1 MTRVIE
7 FLISLAI
14 VTVLFLV
21 VGFLLPSSRHLVERT
36 ETNRK
41 LTIVFDTLNS
51 LRRFDDWSPLVLRD
65 PRIQL
70 KLSGPENGVGARL
83 DYVSDKKGLGE
94 GSWTITESVP
104 KSRVAFAVENPDRG
118 TNKRYVFKLEPTGR
132 NNRNVEITQI
142 YDVDYGWNILGR
154 YTGMYV
160 SRYVG
165 DDMKLGLGRLTNVL
179 AAVPNVDYAQSGIK
193 LTGLGIVELPA
204 EDILFVNSGAIE
216 RGNDPIQGSMNA
228 NMEWIKRTMAANGL
242 QPVGPMR
249 IITNELGRTTYNF
262 DIAQVV
268 RKGGPAPADAKKEE
282 GKEDEKGDN
291 AADAAAV
298 LAPAADATTADAG
311 AQPELKL
318 TLQGPV
324 KYVRSQPGRFAHAAY
339 TGFMPELENVR
350 NAVRAWALTNGYEV
364 TDRPFEAY
372 KSGVV
377 DSFSENGQFD
387 VYYRVK

>member
-14 VTVLFLV
+14 VTALFLV
-21 VGFLLPSSRHLVERT
+21 VGFLLPSSRHLVEKT

-65 PRIQL
+65 PRMQL
-70 KLSGPENGVGARL
+70 KLSGPESGVGARL

-104 KSRVAFAVENPDRG
+104 KSRITYAVTNPDRG
-118 TNKRYVFKLEPTGR
+118 DNKRYQFRLEPTGR
-132 NNRNVEITQI
+132 NNRNVEISQS

-179 AAVPNVDYAQSGIK
+179 AAVPNVDYAQSGTK
-193 LTGLGIVELPA
+193 LTDLGIVELPA

-249 IITNELGRTTYNF
+249 IVTNELGRTTYNF

-268 RKGGPAPADAKKEE
+268 RKGSPAPAGAKKEE
-282 GKEDEKGDN
+282 GKEGEEGDTQ
-291 AADAAAV
+291 ADAAAE
-298 LAPAADATTADAG
+298 PALPATADAG

-324 KYVRSQPGRFAHAAY
+324 KYVRTPPGRFAHAAY

-350 NAVRAWALTNGYEV
+350 NALRAWALTNGYEV
-364 TDRPFEAY
+364 TERPFEAY

-387 VYYRVK
+387 VYWRVK

>member
-21 VGFLLPSSRHLVERT
+21 VGVLLPSSRHLVERT

-65 PRIQL
+65 PGMQL
-70 KLSGPENGVGARL
+70 KLSGPETGVGARL
-83 DYVSDKKGLGE
+83 DYTSTNKGLGE

-104 KSRVAFAVENPDRG
+104 KSRIAYAVTNPDRG
-118 TNKRYVFKLEPTGR
+118 DNKRYAFRLEPTGR
-132 NNRNVEITQI
+132 NNRNVEIIQS

-165 DDMKLGLGRLTNVL
+165 DDMKMGLGRLTNIL

-193 LTGLGIVELPA
+193 LADLGIAELPA
-204 EDILFVNSGAIE
+204 EDVLFVNSGAIE
-216 RGNDPIQGSMNA
+216 RGNDPIQASMNA
-228 NMEWIKRTMAANGL
+228 NMEWIKRNMAANGL

-268 RKGGPAPADAKKEE
+268 RKGSGTAPTASKPEAEEGEDGDKTADTAPAPVTEI
-282 GKEDEKGDN
+282 
-291 AADAAAV
+291 
-298 LAPAADATTADAG
+298 TADAG

-324 KYVRSQPGRFAHAAY
+324 KYVRTKPGRFAHATY

-350 NAVRAWALTNGYEV
+350 NAVRAWSLTQGYEV
-364 TDRPFEAY
+364 TERPFEVY

-387 VYYRVK
+387 VYWRIK

>member
-14 VTVLFLV
+14 VAVLFLV
-21 VGFLLPSSRHLVERT
+21 VGLLLPSSRHLVEKT

-51 LRRFDDWSPLVLRD
+51 LRRFDDWNPLVLRD
-65 PRIQL
+65 PRMQL
-70 KLSGPENGVGARL
+70 KLSGPATGVGARL
-83 DYVSDKKGLGE
+83 DYSSQEKGLGD

-104 KSRVAFAVENPDRG
+104 KSRVVYAVENHDRG
-118 TNKRYVFKLEPTGR
+118 NNKRYAFRLSPTGR
-132 NNRNVEITQI
+132 NNRNVEITMV
-142 YDVDYGWNILGR
+142 YDVEYGYNILGR

-165 DDMKLGLGRLTNVL
+165 DDMKLGLGRLTNAL
-179 AAVPNVDYAQSGIK
+179 ATVPNVDYAQSGTK
-193 LTGLGIVELPA
+193 LADLSVVELPA

-216 RGNDPIQGSMNA
+216 RGNDPIQASMNA

-262 DIAQVV
+262 DIAQPV
-268 RKGGPAPADAKKEE
+268 RKGSGAP
-282 GKEDEKGDN
+282 
-291 AADAAAV
+291 
-298 LAPAADATTADAG
+298 APAADAKADGEDAAAAATEVAAAEPAVDAAG
-311 AQPELKL
+311 QPEMKL
-318 TLQGPV
+318 TMQGPV
-324 KYVRSQPGRFAHAAY
+324 KYVRSPAGRFAHATY

-350 NAVRAWALTNGYEV
+350 NALRAWALTQGYEV
-364 TDRPFEAY
+364 TDRPFETY
-372 KSGVV
+372 KSGVTG
-377 DSFSENGQFD
+377 SWTENGQFE
-387 VYYRVK
+387 VYWRIK

>member
-7 FLISLAI
+7 FLISLSI
-14 VTVLFLV
+14 VAVLFLV
-21 VGFLLPSSRHLVERT
+21 VGLLLPSSRHLVERT

-51 LRRFDDWSPLVLRD
+51 LRRFDDWNPLVLRD
-65 PRIQL
+65 PRMQL
-70 KLSGPENGVGARL
+70 KLSGPPSGVGARL
-83 DYVSDKKGLGE
+83 DYSSKEKSLGD

-104 KSRVAFAVENPDRG
+104 KKRIVYAIENPDRG
-118 TNKRYVFKLEPTGR
+118 DNKRYLFRLEPTGR
-132 NNRNVEITQI
+132 NNRNVEITQV

-154 YTGMYV
+154 YFGLYV

-165 DDMKLGLGRLTNVL
+165 DDMKMGLGRLTNML
-179 AAVPNVDYAQSGIK
+179 ATVPNVDYAQSGTK
-193 LTGLGIVELPA
+193 LTGLDTVELPA

-216 RGNDPIQGSMNA
+216 RGNEPIQASMNA

-268 RKGGPAPADAKKEE
+268 RKGGPAPAADAAKEE
-282 GKEDEKGDN
+282 GDDV
-291 AADAAAV
+291 ASP
-298 LAPAADATTADAG
+298 APAPAEPAVDAG
-311 AQPELKL
+311 TQPAL
-318 TLQGPV
+318 TLTMQGPV
-324 KYVRSQPGRFAHAAY
+324 KYVRTAPGRFAHASY

-350 NAVRAWALTNGYEV
+350 NALRAWALTQGYEV
-364 TDRPFEAY
+364 VDRPFETY

-377 DSFSENGQFD
+377 DSWSENGQFE
-387 VYYRVK
+387 VFWRIK